1 MRLSFS
7 IFTLLATALLLSSV
21 SDLYGQRRSDYRK
34 LSMEGQ
40 RPSSFFDFITLPGKN
55 GKEVTFASI
64 YSFSYR
70 SLPFKKANDAQSKSG
85 NSFISSITL
94 NMEVFK
100 SGPEQLKEKG
110 RDISVKGLESAARAF
125 ANDTAYADTYEQS
138 QSDLNFLQGQLDVSL
153 RPGIYSF
160 VLQLARGERSE
171 PRMSKTQTLRIQ
183 SYEDMEVGN
192 VLLGEKPSGK
202 NTAAPNTFELI
213 SMGDNVRYGQDFR
226 ALAYIPDYNS
236 TQKYTV
242 SISALNATQDDTTKT
257 GQVYSESISADK
269 ISTNLRP
276 ALGSRNQ
283 KNILRLNSSTNG
295 FAYALLTIPNSRFP
309 NDLYRLEVKEEK
321 TGKTVSQTVFQSM
334 WIDMPRSL
342 LSLDFATKMLHY
354 IVSQETIDRLSKG
367 NRAEREQKFRS
378 FWKKKDP
385 TPKTEY
391 NELMAEYYRRI
402 DYAYQNFSSS
412 TQPGFETDQGRIYIT
427 YGPPRDKERK
437 FPTSGSTVEIWTYP
451 NKEFIFRATSGF
463 GDFKLVSEQN
473 R

>member
-1 MRLSFS
+1 
-7 IFTLLATALLLSSV
+7 
-21 SDLYGQRRSDYRK
+21 
-34 LSMEGQ
+34 
-40 RPSSFFDFITLPGKN
+40 
-55 GKEVTFASI
+55 
-64 YSFSYR
+64 
-70 SLPFKKANDAQSKSG
+70 
-85 NSFISSITL
+85 
-94 NMEVFK
+94 MEVFK

-202 NTAAPNTFELI
+202 NTAATNTFELI

-334 WIDMPRSL
+334 WIGMPRSL

-391 NELMAEYYRRI
+391 NELMAE
-402 DYAYQNFSSS
+402 
-412 TQPGFETDQGRIYIT
+412 
-427 YGPPRDKERK
+427 
-437 FPTSGSTVEIWTYP
+437 
-451 NKEFIFRATSGF
+451 
-463 GDFKLVSEQN
+463 
-473 R
+473 